1 MEPQITQITQMDTGE
16 GRVNLLFK
24 RITGCTLTVVAR
36 VSQGWIAG
44 LTALLEVKRVVP
56 DP

>member
-1 MEPQITQITQMDTGE
+1 MDTGE